1 MSVRQTKSLM
11 LEQIR
16 NILEDYA
23 SDNKDH
29 SVDVVILPPDAD
41 ELTDHEDIDDDM
53 MDDVNMTEIAGSFEV
68 RTYCD
73 IRV

>member
-1 MSVRQTKSLM
+1 M
-11 LEQIR
+11 
-16 NILEDYA
+16 EDYT
-23 SDNKDH
+23 SNEEEQ
-29 SVDVVILPPDAD
+29 SVDVVILPPNAD
-41 ELTDHEDIDDDM
+41 VLTDHEDIDDDM